1 MGTIVG
7 SSEPIAM
14 QLRSLARR
22 TLDSAQ
28 GQFASLRASVTLNEV
43 SGAFGDI
50 GTFLPLLVS
59 KPSHTNLKEPSG
71 VPALA
76 EQHQIRVKTLLWM
89 SACQELSSLARP
101 YRDWAAKR

>member
-1 MGTIVG
+1 
-7 SSEPIAM
+7 M

-22 TLDSAQ
+22 TLDNTK
-28 GQFASLRASVTLNEV
+28 GQLASFRASLTLNEV

-59 KPSHTNLKEPSG
+59 KPSHTNLKERSG

-76 EQHQIRVKTLLWM
+76 EQTKLG
-89 SACQELSSLARP
+89 
-101 YRDWAAKR
+101 